1 MKKAFLQLHIAVFLA
16 GFTAILGKLIELNEG
31 LLVLYRMLLSVMI
44 LGLIMFFQGK
54 MTKIKWIDFLKITG
68 VGLILAIHWL
78 TFYGSIKYANASVG
92 VVCLSASG
100 FFSAIFEPLLLKK
113 RFDIMNLFLGLM
125 SVLGI
130 LIIFG
135 FHPHFKVGIILGI
148 ISAIGSAIFPIFNKQ
163 LLQKHQAQTLTFYE
177 LLGGVILL
185 SAVLPFYFMKY
196 VPSYYTPNVTDLFWL
211 VVLAG
216 FCTVLTFNL
225 QLNALKKIS
234 AFTSNLMYN
243 LEPVYGVIFAFA
255 ILNEHQMFNE
265 YFYLGIGLIFLA
277 VFIQMRREKN
287 SNEKAESKQ

>member
-1 MKKAFLQLHIAVFLA
+1 
-16 GFTAILGKLIELNEG
+16 
-31 LLVLYRMLLSVMI
+31 
-44 LGLIMFFQGK
+44 
-54 MTKIKWIDFLKITG
+54 
-68 VGLILAIHWL
+68 
-78 TFYGSIKYANASVG
+78 
-92 VVCLSASG
+92 
-100 FFSAIFEPLLLKK
+100 
-113 RFDIMNLFLGLM
+113 
-125 SVLGI
+125 
-130 LIIFG
+130 
-135 FHPHFKVGIILGI
+135 VGIIFGI
-148 ISAIGSAIFPIFNKQ
+148 ISAIGSAIFPIYNKQ

-196 VPSYYTPNVTDLFWL
+196 EPAYYVPNMTDLFWL
-211 VVLAG
+211 VILAG

-243 LEPVYGVIFAFA
+243 LEPVYGVIFAFV

-287 SNEKAESKQ
+287 NNEKAVSKQ

>member
-44 LGLIMFFQGK
+44 LGIIMLVQGK
-54 MTKIKWIDFLKITG
+54 MTKISWIDFLKITG

-92 VVCLSASG
+92 VVCISASG
-100 FFSAIFEPLLLKK
+100 FFSAIFEPLILKK
-113 RFDIMNLFLGLM
+113 RFDVMNLFLGLI

-135 FHPHFKVGIILGI
+135 FHQHFKVGIVFGI
-148 ISAIGSAIFPIFNKQ
+148 ISAIGSALFPIFNKQ
-163 LLQKHQAQTLTFYE
+163 LLQKHHAHTLTFYE
-177 LLGGVILL
+177 FAGGVILL
-185 SAVLPFYFMKY
+185 SALLPFYFMNYKPEY
-196 VPSYYTPNVTDLFWL
+196 FLPNNTDIFWL
-211 VVLAG
+211 VILAG

-234 AFTSNLMYN
+234 AFTCNLMYN
-243 LEPVYGVIFAFA
+243 LEPVYGVIFAFV
-255 ILNEHQMFNE
+255 ILKEHQMFNS

-277 VFIQMRREKN
+277 VFIQMRREKMTQ
-287 SNEKAESKQ
+287 KKQ

>member
-31 LLVLYRMLLSVMI
+31 LLVLYRMLLSVLV
-44 LGLIMFFQGK
+44 LGLIMLFQGK
-54 MTKIKWIDFLKITG
+54 MSKISWIDFLKITG

-92 VVCLSASG
+92 VVCISASG
-100 FFSAIFEPLLLKK
+100 FFSAIFEPLILKK
-113 RFDIMNLFLGLM
+113 RFDAMNLLLGLI

-135 FHPHFKVGIILGI
+135 FHQHFKVGIIFGI

-163 LLQKHQAQTLTFYE
+163 LLQTHQAQTLTFYE

-196 VPSYYTPNVTDLFWL
+196 EPAYYMPNITDAFWL

-225 QLNALKKIS
+225 QLNALKRIS

-243 LEPVYGVIFAFA
+243 LEPVYGVIFAFV
-255 ILNEHQMFNE
+255 ILKEHQMVNR

-277 VFIQMRREKN
+277 VFIQMCREKN
-287 SNEKAESKQ
+287 DPKNEVKKV

>member
-135 FHPHFKVGIILGI
+135 FHPHFKVGIIFGI

-196 VPSYYTPNVTDLFWL
+196 VPAYYTPNVTDLFWL

>member
-31 LLVLYRMLLSVMI
+31 LLVLYRMILSVMI
-44 LGLIMFFQGK
+44 LGLIMFVQGK
-54 MTKIKWIDFLKITG
+54 MTKISWIDFLKITG

-92 VVCLSASG
+92 VVCISASG
-100 FFSAIFEPLLLKK
+100 FFSAIFEPLILKK
-113 RFDIMNLFLGLM
+113 RFDIMNLFLGLI

-135 FHPHFKVGIILGI
+135 FHQHFKVGIIFGI

-196 VPSYYTPNVTDLFWL
+196 EPAYYMPNMTDVFWL
-211 VVLAG
+211 AVLAG

-287 SNEKAESKQ
+287 SNEKAVAKQ

>member
-44 LGLIMFFQGK
+44 LGLIMMFQGK
-54 MTKIKWIDFLKITG
+54 MSKISWLDFLKITG

-92 VVCLSASG
+92 VVCISASG

-135 FHPHFKVGIILGI
+135 FHPHFKVGIIFGI

-163 LLQKHQAQTLTFYE
+163 LLKKHQAHTLTFYE

-196 VPSYYTPNVTDLFWL
+196 EPVYYIPNVKDLFWL
-211 VVLAG
+211 LVLAG

-287 SNEKAESKQ
+287 SNEKAVAKQ

>member
-31 LLVLYRMLLSVMI
+31 LLVLYRMLLSVLI

-54 MTKIKWIDFLKITG
+54 MTKIIWVEFLKITG

-92 VVCLSASG
+92 VVCISASG
-100 FFSAIFEPLLLKK
+100 FFSAIFEPLILKK
-113 RFDIMNLFLGLM
+113 RFDLMNLILGLM

-135 FHPHFKVGIILGI
+135 FHPHFKVGIIFGI

-196 VPSYYTPNVTDLFWL
+196 EPTYYIPNVTDVFWL

-243 LEPVYGVIFAFA
+243 LEPVYGVIFAFV
-255 ILNEHQMFNE
+255 ILKEHQMFNE

-287 SNEKAESKQ
+287 NNEKAVSKQ

>member
-44 LGLIMFFQGK
+44 LGLIMMFQGK
-54 MTKIKWIDFLKITG
+54 MSKISWIDFFKITG

-92 VVCLSASG
+92 VVCISASG
-100 FFSAIFEPLLLKK
+100 FFSAIFEPLILKK
-113 RFDIMNLFLGLM
+113 RFDIMNLFLGLI

-135 FHPHFKVGIILGI
+135 FHQHFKVGIIFGI
-148 ISAIGSAIFPIFNKQ
+148 ISALGSAIFPIFNKQ

-196 VPSYYTPNVTDLFWL
+196 EPEYYMPNISDAFWL

-255 ILNEHQMFNE
+255 ILKEHQMVNR

-287 SNEKAESKQ
+287 SS

>member
-44 LGLIMFFQGK
+44 LGIIMLVQGK
-54 MTKIKWIDFLKITG
+54 MTKISWIDFFKITG
-68 VGLILAIHWL
+68 VGLILALHWL

-92 VVCLSASG
+92 VVCISASG
-100 FFSAIFEPLLLKK
+100 FFSAIFEPMILKK
-113 RFDIMNLFLGLM
+113 RFDVMNLFLGLM
-125 SVLGI
+125 SVVGI

-135 FHPHFKVGIILGI
+135 FHQHFKVGILFGI
-148 ISAIGSAIFPIFNKQ
+148 ISAIGSALFPIFNKQ
-163 LLQKHQAQTLTFYE
+163 LLQKHHAQTLTFYE
-177 LLGGVILL
+177 LSGGVILL
-185 SAVLPFYFMKY
+185 SAVLPFYFMKFSPTY
-196 VPSYYTPNVTDLFWL
+196 FVPNVTDIFWL
-211 VVLAG
+211 VILAG

-225 QLNALKKIS
+225 QLSALKKIS

-255 ILNEHQMFNE
+255 ILKEHQMFNG
-265 YFYLGIGLIFLA
+265 YFYLGLGLIFLA

-287 SNEKAESKQ
+287 RENSESIN

>member
-44 LGLIMFFQGK
+44 LGIIMLVQGK
-54 MTKIKWIDFLKITG
+54 MTKISWIDFLKITG

-92 VVCLSASG
+92 VVCISASG
-100 FFSAIFEPLLLKK
+100 FFSAIFEPLILKK
-113 RFDIMNLFLGLM
+113 RFDVMNLFLGLM

-135 FHPHFKVGIILGI
+135 FHQHFKVGIVFGI
-148 ISAIGSAIFPIFNKQ
+148 ISAIGSALFPIFNKQ

-177 LLGGVILL
+177 LSGGVILL
-185 SAVLPFYFMKY
+185 SAILPFYFMNYK
-196 VPSYYTPNVTDLFWL
+196 PEYYLPKNTDIFWL
-211 VVLAG
+211 VILAG

-234 AFTSNLMYN
+234 AFTCNLMYN
-243 LEPVYGVIFAFA
+243 LEPVYGVIFAFL
-255 ILNEHQMFNE
+255 ILKEHQMFNS
-265 YFYLGIGLIFLA
+265 YFYLGLGLIFLA
-277 VFIQMRREKN
+277 VFIQMRREKMTQ
-287 SNEKAESKQ
+287 KKQ